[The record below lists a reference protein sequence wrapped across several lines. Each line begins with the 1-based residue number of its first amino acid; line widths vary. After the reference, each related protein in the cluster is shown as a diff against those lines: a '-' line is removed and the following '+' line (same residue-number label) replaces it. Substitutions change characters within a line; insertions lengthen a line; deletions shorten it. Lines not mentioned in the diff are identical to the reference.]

1 LIEPGQS
8 GIPID
13 RQCDLMGLSRS
24 GYYYQPQ
31 GESALNQRLMNLL
44 DEHYTRMP
52 FYGVEKMTEWLRR
65 QGFTVNSK
73 RVRRLLRVMGIE
85 AIYPKPQLSNPSE
98 DDKKCPYLLR
108 DLVIERPD
116 QVWCTDITYIRMR
129 HGFLYLVAVMDWYSR
144 YVLAWE
150 LSNTLD
156 TGFCLAALERALG
169 VSQPEIF
176 NSDQGCQFTSHE
188 FTQRLEASGI
198 RISRDGRGRFLDN
211 IFIERLWRSVKYEE
225 VYLHSYENV
234 QEAKNSLAKYF
245 RLYNTERLHQ
255 ALGYKTPHEIYFWE
269 GKNKNRQAGL
279 IHLKEAC
286 FLS

>member
-1 LIEPGQS
+1 LIEPGHLK
-8 GIPID
+8 IPID

-24 GYYYQPQ
+24 GYYYQPH

-44 DEHYTRMP
+44 DEQYTRMP

-65 QGFTVNSK
+65 QGFSVNEK
-73 RVRRLLRVMGIE
+73 RVRRLLRIMGIE
-85 AIYPKPQLSNPSE
+85 AIYPKPRLSIPSG
-98 DDKKCPYLLR
+98 DSKKYPYLLR

-129 HGFLYLVAVMDWYSR
+129 QGFLYLVAVMDWHSR

-176 NSDQGCQFTSHE
+176 NNDQGCQFTSHE
-188 FTQRLEASGI
+188 FTQRLEAAGI
-198 RISRDGRGRFLDN
+198 RISWDGRGRFLDN

-225 VYLHSYENV
+225 VYLHGYENV
-234 QEAKNSLAKYF
+234 GEAKGSLAQYF
-245 RLYNTERLHQ
+245 QLYNTERFHQ
-255 ALGYKTPHEIYFWE
+255 SLDYKTPHEVYFGE
-269 GKNKNRQAGL
+269 GKNKTEQVPL
-279 IHLKEAC
+279 IHLKEAH